1 MSKPVV
7 LPDQYNGEGSWDEW
21 VDHFQSIAALNE
33 WEDAKKLLWLK
44 VRLTGKAKISY
55 NRLSEETKESL
66 EETLKAL
73 RERYEPESRRELYM
87 VEFQTRRKQK
97 GEGWADFAQEL
108 KTLVDKAWPALQD
121 EAREC
126 LALNHYLAQIDNPQ
140 IAFSVK
146 QKRPTTLTAA
156 VSATLE
162 MESYLNPKSAKIAP
176 VQPQVERNGEMMEV
190 LTSILQR
197 LEKLEA
203 RGKSPSLAQPPLNAR
218 PSNPHPRNSQNP
230 THPLKKNAQPIKC
243 HRCGE
248 IGHFAKGCANPPK
261 AQGN

>member
-1 MSKPVV
+1 
-7 LPDQYNGEGSWDEW
+7 
-21 VDHFQSIAALNE
+21 
-33 WEDAKKLLWLK
+33 
-44 VRLTGKAKISY
+44 
-55 NRLSEETKESL
+55 
-66 EETLKAL
+66 
-73 RERYEPESRRELYM
+73 M

-121 EAREC
+121 EAREY
-126 LALNHYLAQIDNPQ
+126 LALNHYLAQINNSQ

-146 QKRPTTLTAA
+146 QKRPTTLTES

-162 MESYLNPKSAKIAP
+162 MESYLNPKAAKIAL
-176 VQPQVERNGEMMEV
+176 VQPQGEKMGEMMGV

-203 RGKSPSLAQPPLNAR
+203 HDKSPSLAQPPINSR
-218 PSNPHPRNSQNP
+218 PSNPRPRTPQNP
-230 THPLKKNAQPIKC
+230 THPSKKNAQPIKC

-248 IGHFAKGCANPPK
+248 IGHFAKGCANPSK